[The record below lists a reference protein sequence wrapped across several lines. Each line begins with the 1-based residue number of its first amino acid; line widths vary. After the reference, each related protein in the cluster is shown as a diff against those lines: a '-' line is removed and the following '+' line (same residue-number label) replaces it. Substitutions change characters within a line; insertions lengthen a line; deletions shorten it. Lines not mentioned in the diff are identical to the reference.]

1 MSRAIR
7 SGPASALWPSVAMIA
22 GGALNIALWP
32 IYTSVHGPGSVD
44 MGGEVL
50 GMGTLFWGSMME
62 GPSGLLIALG
72 LAGSYGRLT
81 GRAGRM
87 ARVGYVL
94 TMIGVV
100 IPALVN
106 LAILAVVPPLL
117 APVFGTGLILMAVAK
132 PTNFLVDAIQPAPAV
147 GARGR
152 AVLVSPLAGGGTAGR
167 AGSDPRLQDLR
178 RRCERTLRPGLDSV
192 RRQHRCSGSEN
203 RGGSAHPGRLSQ
215 QLTCSCA
222 VRASY
227 PATPFGEHSRTL
239 AQSAVP
245 GPRTAVRKLL
255 LAA

>member
-1 MSRAIR
+1 
-7 SGPASALWPSVAMIA
+7 MIA

-44 MGGEVL
+44 MQGEVL

-117 APVFGTGLILMAVAK
+117 APVFGTGLILMAVANRRTSSLTRFSRLLLWGSGSCCSGHSSGWRRYGRTCWIRSTATGSTA
-132 PTNFLVDAIQPAPAV
+132 PLRTCSSAWAGFCSAPASLLGV
-147 GARGR
+147 G
-152 AVLVSPLAGGGTAGR
+152 
-167 AGSDPRLQDLR
+167 
-178 RRCERTLRPGLDSV
+178 
-192 RRQHRCSGSEN
+192 
-203 RGGSAHPGRLSQ
+203 
-215 QLTCSCA
+215 
-222 VRASY
+222 
-227 PATPFGEHSRTL
+227 
-239 AQSAVP
+239 
-245 GPRTAVRKLL
+245 
-255 LAA
+255 